1 MSRISF
7 CITMIY
13 KYFFI
18 VYKKKNSICLLPIE
32 YYEVGKSQGLKWI
45 PLKDKFD
52 YFPIGI
58 ALRRDFSMTEDVR
71 DFIQIIKEN

>member
-1 MSRISF
+1 
-7 CITMIY
+7 MIY

-18 VYKKKNSICLLPIE
+18 VYKNNSICLLPIE
-32 YYEVGKSQGLKWI
+32 YYEVGKVPFL
-45 PLKDKFD
+45 LKDKFD

-71 DFIQIIKEN
+71 DFIRIIKEN

>member
-1 MSRISF
+1 
-7 CITMIY
+7 
-13 KYFFI
+13 
-18 VYKKKNSICLLPIE
+18 
-32 YYEVGKSQGLKWI
+32 GLKWI

>member
-18 VYKKKNSICLLPIE
+18 VCKNNSICLLPIE

-58 ALRRDFSMTEDVR
+58 ALRRDFSLTEDVR